1 MTPSARLSAAI
12 ELLDSLNDQ
21 AGPMENHIRRY
32 FRTRRYA
39 GSKDRRWVTEFL
51 FQLFRHK
58 GEIDWTLSRLD
69 LPLENRERAM
79 ACLLLFQD
87 QDFVG
92 LEEIFLVGPHAQ
104 IPLSEVETK
113 AFSDIHT
120 VWRQEKPD
128 WAAGNFPEWLADELT
143 DQYGSNAVSLMRVF
157 QERAPLTIR
166 VNSLKTDRERV
177 LDILRQDDIEAEETL
192 VSPLGITLADHI
204 PLNQLPVF
212 ERGLVEIQDEA
223 AQISSALVQAAPG
236 MMVVDYCAGAGGKSL
251 AIAAHMENSGRI
263 LAFDVS
269 ERRMKDI
276 AVRKRRAAA
285 YIIETTRL
293 SGDDR
298 DMELLQRLEGQ
309 AARVFVDAPCSGSG
323 TWRRQPDRK
332 WFFDHGKLVD
342 LTDLQSNIM
351 RRAATLVAP
360 GGRLIY
366 ATCSILRQ
374 ENEERIEAFLATNT
388 EFSVLP
394 VSDIWK
400 EAGLGG
406 KAKGDFLKLLPEK
419 GGADGFF
426 TAILQRAG

>member
-12 ELLDSLNDQ
+12 ELLDSLDDQ
-21 AGPMENHIRRY
+21 AGPLENHIRRY
-32 FRTRRYA
+32 FRMRRYA

-69 LPLENRERAM
+69 LPLENRERAA

-87 QDFVG
+87 QDLDG
-92 LEEIFLVGPHAQ
+92 LEAAFLTGPHAQ
-104 IPLSEVETK
+104 TPLSERERK
-113 AFSDIHT
+113 AFSDIRT
-120 VWRQEKPD
+120 VYSQEKPD
-128 WAAGNFPEWLADELT
+128 WAVGSFPDWLADELAG
-143 DQYGSNAVSLMRVF
+143 QYGSNALKLMQVF
-157 QERAPLTIR
+157 KERAPLTVR

-177 LDILRQDDIEAEETL
+177 LDILRQDDIEAEETQI
-192 VSPLGITLADHI
+192 SPLGIKLSDHI

-212 ERGLVEIQDEA
+212 DRGLVEIQDEA
-223 AQISSALVQAAPG
+223 AQISSALAQAAPG
-236 MMVVDYCAGAGGKSL
+236 MLVVDYCAGAGGKSL
-251 AIAAHMENSGRI
+251 AMTAHMENSGQI
-263 LAFDVS
+263 LAFDIS

-285 YIIETTRL
+285 HIIETTRL

-298 DMELLQRLEGQ
+298 DIELLHRLEGQ

-332 WFFDHGKLVD
+332 WFFDSSKLLD
-342 LTDLQSNIM
+342 LADLQDDIL
-351 RRAATLVAP
+351 RRASKLVAP

-374 ENEERIEAFLATNT
+374 ENEDRIEAFLAKNT
-388 EFSVLP
+388 EFAVLP
-394 VSDIWK
+394 IAGIWK

-406 KAKGDFLKLLPEK
+406 EATGDFLKLLPEK

-426 TAILQRAG
+426 TAILQRVG